1 MTESLKNRI
10 QEDMKAA
17 MRAQEK
23 GRLGTIRL
31 LLAAIKQREIDEQIT
46 LDDAGVMKVIEKMI
60 KQRRDSITQYEAGN
74 RPDLAEKEKQEIDVL
89 QAYLPEALSDAEI
102 DIAVKQAI
110 EETGAT
116 SMKDMG
122 QLMGVLKGK
131 LQGRVDMSMVSKKV
145 KEHLS

>member
-102 DIAVKQAI
+102 DIAVKQAM

>member
-1 MTESLKNRI
+1 MIESLKNCI
-10 QEDMKAA
+10 QEDMKAS
-17 MRAQEK
+17 MRGQEK

-46 LDDAGVMKVIEKMI
+46 LDDAAVMKVIEKMI

-74 RPDLAEKEKQEIDVL
+74 RPDLAEKEKQEIDIL
-89 QAYLPEALSDAEI
+89 QAYLPEALSAAEI
-102 DIAVKQAI
+102 DAAVKQAI
-110 EETGAT
+110 EETHAT

-122 QLMGVLKGK
+122 QLMGVLKEK
-131 LQGRVDMSMVSKKV
+131 LQGRVDMNMVSKKV